1 MNISKLEFRNISN
14 LNVLNILYPGR
25 FLFIMSRLRDNVERW
40 LIHENYQSTDIKSKD
55 SNFKII
61 IKNTDGLGNDTEVFE
76 PKNQENI
83 LVIGI
88 KIALKTKQLI
98 RFRELNET
106 EQENLKRKIDDFCYS
121 IKAIHKFLDEDGKRM
136 VGVYIVLDKQE
147 QLNQQFFFKILQ
159 EITEMSE
166 KTNRFLIKGF

>member
-1 MNISKLEFRNISN
+1 M
-14 LNVLNILYPGR
+14 LNILYSDR

-40 LIHENYQSTDIKSKD
+40 LIHENYQFADIKSED

-106 EQENLKRKIDDFCYS
+106 EQENLKSKIDDFCYS
-121 IKAIHKFLDEDGKRM
+121 IKAIHKFLDEDGKKM

-147 QLNQQFFFKILQ
+147 QLNQEFFFKILQ